1 MDALIEHL
9 QQCGIEL
16 PIAFTDHQLRILCE
30 AVIRHCE
37 ASIEDMQWAEPG
49 DLLAHYELITE

>member
-1 MDALIEHL
+1 MKVHL